1 MFKNLIST
9 NYNRLGGSS
18 LLGCVVYGRVAGDSA
33 SRYLFQNLSSATAN
47 CRLGQI
53 ARQLAPYQTI
63 VSVDPTNQKVHLEI
77 LWGSHKDATSNI
89 LLQFKLL
96 KLHQVRHL
104 FLKRKLM
111 HQHVRR
117 RNIPLKKSLSII
129 KKMSDCWVIIN
140 GEILNVTNFLPD
152 HPGVKQPF

>member
-1 MFKNLIST
+1 M
-9 NYNRLGGSS
+9 
-18 LLGCVVYGRVAGDSA
+18 GCVVYGLVAGDSA

-77 LWGSHKDATSNI
+77 FWGSHADAIS
-89 LLQFKLL
+89 QYFKLL
-96 KLHQVRHL
+96 KLHQARHL
-104 FLKRKLM
+104 LLKRMLE

-129 KKMSDCWVIIN
+129 KKMVN
-140 GEILNVTNFLPD
+140 NILYIT
-152 HPGVKQPF
+152 